1 VNRAYTE
8 MFGYEPA
15 EVTGK
20 SALFGIAPE
29 SRGLVLGYISSG
41 HPEPYEAVGLRKDG
55 GRFDAEIRG
64 KEFKYRG
71 RGVRITALRD
81 VIERIYP
88 APACGSSGVFVGI
101 KDVISAAQWQAV
113 ERNVPSFHNRKREV
127 ASVDMLLNPEIWVA
141 FLTLLALEIVL
152 GIDNIV
158 FISILVDKL
167 PEERQALARRLG
179 LGLALVMR
187 IILLLSLSWVIGLTA
202 PLFTVLAQEI
212 SGRDVILILGG
223 LFLLARPPTRSTRT
237 SRARKGTPAPG

>member
-1 VNRAYTE
+1 MEALVISEGGTILEVNRAYTE

-20 SALFGIAPE
+20 SALVGIAPE
-29 SRGLVLGYISSG
+29 FRGLVLGNISSG

-113 ERNVPSFHNRKREV
+113 VRNGSSFHNGKAR
-127 ASVDMLLNPEIWVA
+127 W
-141 FLTLLALEIVL
+141 
-152 GIDNIV
+152 
-158 FISILVDKL
+158 
-167 PEERQALARRLG
+167 QAW
-179 LGLALVMR
+179 
-187 IILLLSLSWVIGLTA
+187 ICC
-202 PLFTVLAQEI
+202 
-212 SGRDVILILGG
+212 
-223 LFLLARPPTRSTRT
+223 
-237 SRARKGTPAPG
+237 